1 MKIKPEWLTQ
11 EKMAASCNMSISGF
25 RKWGVKPAAKIG
37 RCVYYSPADVTA
49 NRLAHRAASA
59 SGQNLLLRQEKLR
72 LMRLRTEAQE
82 LKNKQLRERLI
93 EVDLLRWTLEQTGK
107 QIAEVIGEIPEALR
121 KKCQRL
127 TAGSH
132 RIIRREIEKC
142 QTLALQMA
150 VNLDLDQFETN

>member
-1 MKIKPEWLTQ
+1 
-11 EKMAASCNMSISGF
+11 
-25 RKWGVKPAAKIG
+25 
-37 RCVYYSPADVTA
+37 
-49 NRLAHRAASA
+49 
-59 SGQNLLLRQEKLR
+59 
-72 LMRLRTEAQE
+72 MRLRTEAQE

-127 TAGSH
+127 TAVSH